1 MQPQLSLAA
10 TAPDIGWV
18 KYIHQLSTS
27 TTVTTM
33 SHRYLLVLVVV
44 GSMLDISAQ

>member
-18 KYIHQLSTS
+18 KYILQLS

-33 SHRYLLVLVVV
+33 SHRYLLVVVE
-44 GSMLDISAQ
+44 SML